1 MTTPV
6 GGGGTGYGSGGG
18 SGVLSPDQS
27 RNGNTLADVNRPQ
40 GLKSDPGVTNP
51 DYPHLGFNPTPGN
64 TEVVRALHNKLTGCV
79 KEMQKAHSK
88 VTKLLDGS
96 YWEGDAAV
104 AFRQELEDGPL
115 PTSLRTGARSVG
127 KAAKQLHLWIEEL
140 ENFQRRAKKLDG
152 DAKEARETL
161 DRAQGNAAKKKN
173 APALDKGKGR
183 AHDEAKT
190 DLTTANTAVTAA
202 QHDLDD
208 VLRRARSLAEEHE
221 RTARH
226 RAKMIRE
233 STGKL
238 APDEPGAWDTFTGW
252 VDDNLEDILSG
263 CAAVLGVIALF
274 ALGPIAAAVLLVAAA
289 VLSGAALYLRLS
301 DPAVRASLWEGIT
314 EGELD
319 ADFWSNALGVTGD
332 LLGVIPG
339 LGAVAKGGLKAPEAL
354 RAAAAATEG
363 TLSIGQRIAVIG
375 TSVKEEATAISN
387 APGLLE
393 KFRVFGAQTDT
404 VLPKVEKAATWLG
417 AATSATGL
425 VGSVYDSFD
434 GNGVKATT
442 SVLDGARTAGID
454 LTGTTG
460 VIKYL
465 FRGAEAVS

>member
-1 MTTPV
+1 M
-6 GGGGTGYGSGGG
+6 
-18 SGVLSPDQS
+18 
-27 RNGNTLADVNRPQ
+27 
-40 GLKSDPGVTNP
+40 
-51 DYPHLGFNPTPGN
+51 
-64 TEVVRALHNKLTGCV
+64 
-79 KEMQKAHSK
+79 
-88 VTKLLDGS
+88 
-96 YWEGDAAV
+96 
-104 AFRQELEDGPL
+104 
-115 PTSLRTGARSVG
+115 
-127 KAAKQLHLWIEEL
+127 
-140 ENFQRRAKKLDG
+140 
-152 DAKEARETL
+152 
-161 DRAQGNAAKKKN
+161 
-173 APALDKGKGR
+173 
-183 AHDEAKT
+183 
-190 DLTTANTAVTAA
+190 ANTAVTAA

-221 RTARH
+221 RAARH

-274 ALGPIAAAVLLVAAA
+274 ALGPIAGAILLVAAA

-301 DPAVRASLWEGIT
+301 DPVVRASLWEGVT

-332 LLGVIPG
+332 LLGVAPG
-339 LGAVAKGGLKAPEAL
+339 LGAVAKGGLAAPAAL
-354 RAAAAATEG
+354 RAAAEATEG
-363 TLSIGQRIAVIG
+363 TLSIGQRISVIG
-375 TSVKEEATAISN
+375 TSVEEEATAISN
-387 APGLLE
+387 VPGLLE

-404 VLPKVEKAATWLG
+404 ILPKVEKTATWLG

-425 VGSVYDSFD
+425 AGSVYDALDSD
-434 GNGVKATT
+434 EVKVTT

-454 LTGTTG
+454 LTGTAG